1 MEPNHQGL
9 RIDRDYYYINLNP
22 KLKKKSLLLLLQPEA
37 VTVKFSKGENDR
49 SLKWKEKSYST
60 MIKREEEEPWID
72 MKFNQ
77 VNRGITD
84 KQMIFCVIKGLDF
97 ISFISNH

>member
-1 MEPNHQGL
+1 M
-9 RIDRDYYYINLNP
+9 
-22 KLKKKSLLLLLQPEA
+22 
-37 VTVKFSKGENDR
+37 TVKFSKGENDR

-77 VNRGITD
+77 VIRNRQTD
-84 KQMIFCVIKGLDF
+84 NFPGIKGTLF
-97 ISFISNH
+97 HFLVTPNQ

>member
-1 MEPNHQGL
+1 M
-9 RIDRDYYYINLNP
+9 
-22 KLKKKSLLLLLQPEA
+22 
-37 VTVKFSKGENDR
+37 TVKFSKGENDR

-77 VNRGITD
+77 VIRNRQTD
-84 KQMIFCVIKGLDF
+84 DFLCKKGTLF
-97 ISFISNH
+97 HFLVTPNQ